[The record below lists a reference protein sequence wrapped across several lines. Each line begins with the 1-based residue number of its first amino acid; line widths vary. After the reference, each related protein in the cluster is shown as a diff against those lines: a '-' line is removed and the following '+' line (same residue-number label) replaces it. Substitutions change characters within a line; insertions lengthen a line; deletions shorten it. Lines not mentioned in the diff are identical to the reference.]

1 MTNYYTYKETGEIIS
16 SGDCPE
22 SMIPLQGKPDKGIFV
37 DFGEANWETDYLEN
51 GKITKKPLP
60 PSKSHI
66 FNYTTKQ
73 WEDPRSLQDFKAA
86 QWNQIKEARA
96 KAEYSGFVWDGSTF
110 DSDAVSQNRIT
121 GAVTLAAISSTFTL
135 DWILADNSTRTLN
148 QLEMLQVGA
157 ALGNHVAEQFSKGT
171 VLRAF
176 IEAATSREEVEVISW
191 N

>member
-1 MTNYYTYKETGEIIS
+1 MVVEITRISPEGRYLVNTYCSTDCLQFENADYIFKGRGDLLTQYHDFTTGLPVDMPPKPSE
-16 SGDCPE
+16 DC
-22 SMIPLQGKPDKGIFV
+22 K
-37 DFGEANWETDYLEN
+37 
-51 GKITKKPLP
+51 
-60 PSKSHI
+60 

-110 DSDAVSQNRIT
+110 DSDAVSQNHIT

-157 ALGNHVAEQFSKGT
+157 ALGNHVAEQFSKGIAYRT
-171 VLRAF
+171 AVD
-176 IEAATSREEVEVISW
+176 AATSKEEVEAISW
-191 N
+191 K